1 MSAANKGEYSDALTH
16 VLTAL
21 SGDCQVYWYN
31 ELDPPWGLILPPSE
45 FAYFHVLE
53 RGNGIIKLR
62 DEVAARPVTGGDL
75 VILPHGGGH
84 AIADSA
90 GTAPQPLDEFI
101 RQARRDSFDQMRE
114 TATRLICGKFQ
125 FENNALNPLL
135 PLLPPV
141 IHIRGQ
147 GGKTDEWLESTLKL
161 LAYEARTPRP
171 GSKEI
176 LSRLT
181 GVIFI
186 HVMRSWLEQQP
197 EAQGGWFQALR
208 DPQIAAA
215 LAAIHRDPSRP
226 WSVAT
231 LADEAGMSRSSFA
244 SRFTSLLGVPPLTY
258 LNDWR
263 LHLAAGLLK
272 RGHLAVSKV
281 AEQVGYTSEA
291 SFSKAFKRR
300 FALAPG
306 QYRRSSSTSGENGEK
321 NV

>member
-1 MSAANKGEYSDALTH
+1 MNRAELPDTLTH

-21 SGDCQVYWYN
+21 KGDCQVYWYN
-31 ELDPPWGLILPPSE
+31 QLDTPWGLTLPPSE

-53 RGNGIIKLR
+53 RGEGIIKLKG
-62 DEVAARPVTGGDL
+62 ESAVRPVTSGDL

-90 GTAPQPLDEFI
+90 RTTPQSLDEFI
-101 RQARRDSFDQMRE
+101 RLAAEGSFDDTNT

-125 FENNALNPLL
+125 FENTALNPLL
-135 PLLPPV
+135 PLLPAV
-141 IHIRGQ
+141 IHIPGQ
-147 GGKTDEWLESTLKL
+147 GSKTDEWLGWTLKL
-161 LAYEARTPRP
+161 LAFEARRPRA

-176 LSRLT
+176 ISRLT

-186 HVMRSWLEQQP
+186 QVMRTWLEQQP
-197 EAQGGWFQALR
+197 EARGGWFQALR

-215 LAAIHRDPSRP
+215 LAAIHRDPSRQ
-226 WSVAT
+226 WSVAS
-231 LADEAGMSRSSFA
+231 LAEESGMSRSSFA
-244 SRFTSLLGVPPLTY
+244 ARFTSLLGVPPLTY

-272 RGHLAVSKV
+272 RGHLIVSQV
-281 AEQVGYTSEA
+281 AEQVGYGSET

-300 FALAPG
+300 FSVAPG
-306 QYRRSSSTSGENGEK
+306 VYRRSASNGEGNSK
-321 NV
+321 SEKA